1 MLLRELL
8 SNQMGDR
15 MPALQN
21 PDPANMGI
29 FDPSAL
35 EMMAQNRLDAS
46 KPQTS
51 AQKEA
56 AGRAGEKEAR
66 LREKEDRLQGK
77 KASAPPPPPPPATHT
92 PQVDKSALLDKL
104 NAYRKRFP
112 HLQKR
117 NNVTVKSSPEEIV
130 DEIHFCEVQ
139 LGSSDSGNNFA
150 SIVFLSAV
158 NAVEAI
164 HREHWNPLNLR
175 LDGLTNVVRDN
186 MDQIVPLLDE
196 LSIKY
201 AHGMYMGPEMRL
213 VLTVG
218 AMAATVH
225 SANNGNPAVASAL
238 NRAAGVVA
246 PPKGSEGL

>member
-1 MLLRELL
+1 
-8 SNQMGDR
+8 

-21 PDPANMGI
+21 PDPADMAI
-29 FDPSAL
+29 FDPAAL
-35 EMMAQNRLDAS
+35 EMMAQVKVDSGR
-46 KPQTS
+46 PQTT

-56 AGRAGEKEAR
+56 AGRAGDKEAR
-66 LREKEDRLQGK
+66 LRDKEDRLQGK
-77 KASAPPPPPPPATHT
+77 KGTHTVPPPPPPPTATHP

-117 NNVTVKSSPEEIV
+117 NNVTVKSSPEEIF
-130 DEIHFCEVQ
+130 DEIHFCEMQ
-139 LGSSDSGNNFA
+139 LGSSDSGNNVA
-150 SIVFLSAV
+150 SLMFLSTV
-158 NAVEAI
+158 NAIETI
-164 HREHWNPLNLR
+164 HKEHWNPLNLR

-186 MDQIVPLLDE
+186 MDQIVPILDE

-225 SANNGNPAVASAL
+225 SANSGNPAVASAL
-238 NRAAGVVA
+238 NRAAEVVA
-246 PPKGSEGL
+246 PPKGSDSL